1 MLKKTIA
8 ISILVIL
15 SGILIPLVSNWG
27 SGEWT
32 KILVLGGIIAGLFIL
47 VFIYLKNP
55 VFVLALIP
63 AAIAAGQITTLRF
76 RDWYYQISLAEILI
90 IFLALAFFLQILIQN
105 KWREIKFPGILL
117 CLLLYLFFSL
127 ISFGWAE
134 NLSRAVIAIRSLL
147 FHAAILFL
155 AINLIKTKRDFK
167 IALFAL
173 PLTALL
179 VAGEVIF
186 KVYSL
191 GGFSEMIARKEIITP
206 VGKWV
211 YIAAIIIL
219 TLPLT
224 YYLIFKVR
232 AGLLKIT
239 LAIILG
245 LGGLAV
251 FLTLGKGEILATILG
266 FSYLFWKQKLNK
278 RILIPILIAII
289 LITAIPFAQ
298 YAGKFWE
305 RIVNIAD
312 DPNTQFRVAEFYA
325 ASEIFPEH
333 FALGVGAGN
342 LKLAYKNLLPWSV
355 ESESN
360 NFFLQVLLELG
371 VVGFA
376 ILILIAR
383 AIYAGIKKA
392 RRHIKT
398 QDQKLLYASFI
409 ATLII
414 VLLNAMVE
422 ATLIGLY
429 YGIVFWY
436 IVGLMTT
443 CSKVYNPPNPPCQG
457 GIRLP
462 RLSREGRGGLRKF

>member
-1 MLKKTIA
+1 
-8 ISILVIL
+8 
-15 SGILIPLVSNWG
+15 
-27 SGEWT
+27 
-32 KILVLGGIIAGLFIL
+32 
-47 VFIYLKNP
+47 
-55 VFVLALIP
+55 
-63 AAIAAGQITTLRF
+63 
-76 RDWYYQISLAEILI
+76 
-90 IFLALAFFLQILIQN
+90 ILIQN

-127 ISFGWAE
+127 ISFGWAD
-134 NLSRAVIAIRSLL
+134 NLSRAVIALRSLM

-155 AINLIKTKRDFK
+155 AINLIKTKKDFK

-179 VAGEVIF
+179 AAGEVIF

-191 GGFSEMIARKEIITP
+191 GGFREMIAREEIITP

-232 AGLLKIT
+232 SRLLKIT

-251 FLTLGKGEILATILG
+251 FLTLGKGEIIALILG
-266 FSYLFWKQKLNK
+266 FAYLFWKQKLNK

-289 LITAIPFAQ
+289 LITAIPFSQ

-325 ASEIFPEH
+325 ASEILKNH
-333 FALGVGAGN
+333 ILLGVGAGN

-371 VVGFA
+371 IIGFA
-376 ILILIAR
+376 LLTLTLR
-383 AIYAGIKKA
+383 AIYLEIQKA
-392 RRHIKT
+392 RKYIQT
-398 QDQKLLYASFI
+398 PEQKLLYASFV

-436 IVGLMTT
+436 IVGLLFYVQNFYHH
-443 CSKVYNPPNPPCQG
+443 SQ
-457 GIRLP
+457 L
-462 RLSREGRGGLRKF
+462 